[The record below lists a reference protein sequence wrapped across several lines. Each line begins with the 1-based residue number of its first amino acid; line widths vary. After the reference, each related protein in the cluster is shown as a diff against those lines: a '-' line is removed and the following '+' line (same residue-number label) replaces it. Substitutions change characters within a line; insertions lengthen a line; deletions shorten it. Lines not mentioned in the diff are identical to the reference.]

1 MPSVH
6 TLKIDEHHIGIEVK
20 KTYKDEYQFP
30 IERLM
35 SGRNYNGVEAT
46 LNKPHGK
53 KMIMEYVL
61 KILLT
66 GPKQYKPF
74 ENHARQK
81 FTKLDL
87 NDSLEILLIDG
98 VIQIT
103 FKNQK
108 PQKTVDWLPK
118 VIQLDP
124 RAMECLMEKMP
135 DYNLELS
142 KLLGSVIDLLIDIDS
157 PMKEKLLQWLDEAE
171 IKDQSGTV
179 IADCLSFKK
188 YKSIVLTVA
197 YYLNLKEN
205 GKTLPLRY
213 LSNQIWSQ
221 PKVLSAYKNEIVL
234 STGITLDELE
244 SVLLPDINGNLHS
257 PLILISPVEE
267 LQNLVTIMLS
277 EPEIQQDTILL
288 YINKMNY
295 CIQRIIEIVGDSPN
309 NILNAFLLVYND
321 LNKELVEVNSK
332 EAWQSILNKLKC
344 SINDLRKQIL
354 KVEHVKQQFELIALE
369 EIGSGAFARVYKVFD
384 PELNKIVAC
393 KVLFPSSYFK
403 QVYGNDGDEYLLR
416 FKREVRLLTKELQHK
431 NIINVEKIQL
441 EGAPFWFTM
450 PLANYSLEKWI
461 KNNHNASE
469 EQRIRIFGQI
479 ISGVKYLHENN
490 KYHRDLAPN
499 NILLYETNDVLEAK
513 IADFGL
519 AKDPKSM
526 SFFTAISKKGYGHIE
541 FTDPAQLNCLA
552 DSTHL
557 SDIYSLGALLYYLL
571 SGKQPK
577 KRFYVPVMC
586 QNVVIKAMDR
596 RDRRYQSVNEFEKDL
611 NDCIVRLRNNCNASI
626 N

>member
-1 MPSVH
+1 MPSAQI
-6 TLKIDEHHIGIEVK
+6 LKIDEYHIGIEVK
-20 KTYKDEYQFP
+20 KIYKDEYHFP
-30 IERLM
+30 VEMLM

-81 FTKLDL
+81 FTQLDL
-87 NDSLEILLIDG
+87 NDTLEILLIDG

-103 FKNQK
+103 LKNQK

-135 DYNLELS
+135 DYNQELS
-142 KLLGSVIDLLIDIDS
+142 KLIGSVIDLVIDINN
-157 PMKEKLLQWLDEAE
+157 PIKEKLLQWLDEAE
-171 IKDQSGTV
+171 IKDQSGAI
-179 IADCLSFKK
+179 IADCLFFKK
-188 YKSIVLTVA
+188 YKSIILTVA
-197 YYLNLKEN
+197 YYLYLKEN
-205 GKTLPLRY
+205 GETLPLHY
-213 LSNQIWSQ
+213 LSNQIWGQ
-221 PKVLSAYKNEIVL
+221 PKVLSTYKNEIVL
-234 STGITLDELE
+234 STGITLDELD
-244 SVLLPDINGNLHS
+244 SVLLPDIKGDLHS

-267 LQNLVTIMLS
+267 LQNLITIMLS
-277 EPEIQQDTILL
+277 EPEIQLDTILL

-309 NILNAFLLVYND
+309 DNLNAFLLIYND
-321 LNKELVEVNSK
+321 LIKGLVEVNSK
-332 EAWQSILNKLKC
+332 ETWQSILNKLKC
-344 SINDLRKQIL
+344 SVNDLRKQML
-354 KVEHVKQQFELIALE
+354 KIEHVKQQFELIALE

-393 KVLFPSSYFK
+393 KVLFPRSYFK

-416 FKREVRLLTKELQHK
+416 FKREVRLLTKELRHK

-441 EGAPFWFTM
+441 GGAPFWFTM

-469 EQRIRIFGQI
+469 DQRIQIFNQI
-479 ISGVKYLHENN
+479 ISGVKYLHENH

-499 NILLYETNDVLEAK
+499 NILLYETSNGLEVK

-526 SFFTAISKKGYGHIE
+526 SFLTAISKKGYGHIE
-541 FTDPAQLNCLA
+541 FTDPAQLNSLT

-557 SDIYSLGALLYYLL
+557 SDIYSLGAILYYLL

-577 KRFYVPVMC
+577 KRFYVPVVC
-586 QNVVIKAMDR
+586 QSVVIKAMDKR
-596 RDRRYQSVNEFEKDL
+596 ERRYQSVNEFENDL
-611 NDCIVRLRNNCNASI
+611 NQILTYV
-626 N
+626 